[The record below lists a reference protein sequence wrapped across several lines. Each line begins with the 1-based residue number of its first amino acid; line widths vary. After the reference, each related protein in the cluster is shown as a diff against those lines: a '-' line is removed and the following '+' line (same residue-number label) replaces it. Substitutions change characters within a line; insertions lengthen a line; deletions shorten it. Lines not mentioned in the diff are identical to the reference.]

1 MAASDRAERNEAEHK
16 KANRVAAAGKKK
28 GQFTCLNWPF
38 AVIFWRNAF
47 NEIASVRHAAKAGA
61 KLSAAFAG
69 AFCDSSC

>member
-1 MAASDRAERNEAEHK
+1 MTASDGAGRNEAEYS
-16 KANRVAAAGKKK
+16 RVRCAAVAGKAK
-28 GQFTCLNWPF
+28 GQLTYLNWPF

-47 NEIASVRHAAKAGA
+47 NEIASARHAAKAGA